1 MSSNFVKNSKPKTVR
16 SKGYRMWQ
24 HMLLYEPTELSKQ
37 QWNRRNKQIRLGNI
51 TEVQLEKNVIN
62 NNQSILGQFMV
73 YDWEDGVLRF

>member
-1 MSSNFVKNSKPKTVR
+1 
-16 SKGYRMWQ
+16 
-24 HMLLYEPTELSKQ
+24 MLLYEPTELSKQ